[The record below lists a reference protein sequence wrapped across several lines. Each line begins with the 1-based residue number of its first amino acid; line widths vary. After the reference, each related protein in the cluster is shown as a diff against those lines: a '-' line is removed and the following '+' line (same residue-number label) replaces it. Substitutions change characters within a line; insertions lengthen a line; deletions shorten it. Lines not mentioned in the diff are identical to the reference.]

1 MKTFESLSAMED
13 FILENEVV
21 TKVIACIYS
30 KIKYFMHMTVLLFL
44 NVKRA
49 YDLHR

>member
-1 MKTFESLSAMED
+1 MKTFESLSAMEN

-30 KIKYFMHMTVLLFL
+30 KIKDFKHMQYFYFYT
-44 NVKRA
+44 
-49 YDLHR
+49 